1 MLCSA
6 IFTFRV
12 WIVPLYSVFPVV
24 TLTQTKRKWRGDG
37 EDEDR
42 KVNAEDIGGCAMNL
56 VPCELE
62 LQYK

>member
-1 MLCSA
+1 M
-6 IFTFRV
+6 
-12 WIVPLYSVFPVV
+12 PLYSVFPVV